1 MQQHAAAEEE
11 AGAGVPTAEDTAPGQ
26 ESLQLGEVGAA
37 EEAAGAGEGVESLQL
52 EAAGGVEPLQ
62 PKAGGQGE
70 GVEPLQLDKSIISP
84 GEGEDDDGQRKAAAA
99 LTIQS
104 HQRGVRDRKAVES
117 RKEAKAHVWTRPS
130 FQAKGAPALVLGED
144 GVLTLLDESPA
155 HEDQAEV
162 VLQEEGEGEED
173 FEQRKAAAALT
184 IQSHQRGVRDR
195 KAVESRKEAKAHIW
209 TRPSFQAK
217 GAPALVMGEDGV
229 LTLLDES
236 PAHEDQAE
244 VVLQEEGEGED
255 DFEKRK
261 ADAVLVIQA
270 RQRGVRDRPQTP
282 NPNPNPKL
290 QTPSP
295 NPKLYSP
302 LPNPKP

>member
-1 MQQHAAAEEE
+1 
-11 AGAGVPTAEDTAPGQ
+11 
-26 ESLQLGEVGAA
+26 VGAA

-62 PKAGGQGE
+62 PEEGGQGE

-84 GEGEDDDGQRKAAAA
+84 GEGEDDDEQRKAAAA